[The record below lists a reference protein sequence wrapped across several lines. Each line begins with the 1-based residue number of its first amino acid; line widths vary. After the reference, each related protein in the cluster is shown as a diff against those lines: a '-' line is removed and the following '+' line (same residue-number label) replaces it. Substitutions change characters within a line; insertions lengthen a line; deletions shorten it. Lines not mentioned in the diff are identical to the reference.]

1 MAERISKIINDR
13 HDLLVNS
20 ADALEKRIRQFPEGT
35 VKIKRTKY
43 VSYYY
48 LCLGKTEIRRLT
60 GEDNELLK
68 VLIQKSYLKTVLKA
82 TKDEIHAIEKLKS
95 NYPAQILEDVYDN
108 LPDERKAYATPI
120 VPGDEKYAQNWLAIP
135 YTPKPFRQDAPE
147 FYTMKGERVRS
158 KSEVIIA
165 DRLFAK
171 GIPYKYECPLKIGQE
186 IIHPDFTILRMSDR
200 KILYHEHCGKMG
212 DHDYVENMIDRVNN
226 YGRAGIYIG
235 KDLFLSLESADTP
248 IDISWLDGFIENN
261 YR

>member
-20 ADALEKRIRQFPEGT
+20 ADALEKRILQFPEGT

-68 VLIQKSYLKTVLKA
+68 TLIQKSYLKTVLKA

-120 VPGDEKYAQNWLAIP
+120 VPGDEKYVQNWLAIP

-212 DHDYVENMIDRVNN
+212 DHEYVENMIDRVNK

-235 KDLFLSLESADTP
+235 NNLFLSLESADTQ
-248 IDISWLDGFIENN
+248 IDISWLDKFIENN